1 LATPLHVATA
11 ASWSIRRTL
20 RLSAVKALQDQPGIR
35 PGQVETRPG
44 QVVRQIR
51 SPDRLRAAC
60 RCRTAVRAGHEA
72 RLPIWIGPTWDSAT
86 SSSATIG
93 MYSDKA
99 EQWSR

>member
-44 QVVRQIR
+44 QVVRQSQ
-51 SPDRLRAAC
+51 SPDRLMAAC

-72 RLPIWIGPTWDSAT
+72 PLPIWDSAT